1 MSINLFF
8 IFVLGL
14 LLGMFG
20 YFTPK
25 FSPTNDVKEIPQI
38 ELNQFKLYEISK
50 RGIDHVLEGEKGE
63 KFEDRYTVTSA
74 KFSDNTKHLFQSVSS
89 DQVEYKADRINLK
102 QNVHYVRADGLE
114 FRSREGTYDTKR
126 SVIQTNG
133 AFVITQKAHRID
145 GDRLLYD
152 TERDT
157 VSAERV
163 QIRYQLK

>member
-8 IFVLGL
+8 IFVLSFL
-14 LLGMFG
+14 VGMYG

-25 FSPTNDVKEIPQI
+25 FSPANDVKEIPQI

-50 RGIDHVLEGEKGE
+50 RGVDHVLEGEKGE
-63 KFEDRYTVTSA
+63 RFEDRYTVASA
-74 KFSDNTKHLFQSVSS
+74 KFSDNTKHLFQFVSS

-102 QNVHYVRADGLE
+102 QNVHYIRADGLE
-114 FRSREGTYDTKR
+114 FRSREGIYDTKR
-126 SVIQTNG
+126 SVIQTDG

-145 GDRLLYD
+145 GDRLIYD

-157 VSAERV
+157 VSAKRV
-163 QIRYQLK
+163 QIHYQLK

>member
-8 IFVLGL
+8 IFLLAL

-25 FSPTNDVKEIPQI
+25 LTSAEEAKEIPQI
-38 ELNQFKLYEISK
+38 ELSQFKLYEISK

-74 KFSDNTKHLFQSVSS
+74 KFSDNTKHLFQFVTS
-89 DQVEYKADRINLK
+89 DQVEYKADRIDLK
-102 QNVHYVRADGLE
+102 QNVHYARDDGLE

-126 SVIQTNG
+126 STIRTNG
-133 AFVITQKAHRID
+133 SFVITQKAHRID
-145 GDRLLYD
+145 GDKLVYD
-152 TERDT
+152 TQYDT